1 KEYMKIFFRN
11 YLFLAAITFIAF
23 ILPGFLFSLYNDY
36 IFRFELNSVLALG
49 AAALIFPL
57 VRPRIFIVCVF
68 GLFALME
75 CIQFSHLYYFNKPL
89 NIFSLHLMFIEFGEV
104 AKTALVGG
112 GII

>member
-1 KEYMKIFFRN
+1 MKIFFRS

-68 GLFALME
+68 GFFALME

-104 AKTALVGG
+104 AKTALAGG
-112 GII
+112 YYLKA

>member
-1 KEYMKIFFRN
+1 MKIFFRN

-57 VRPRIFIVCVF
+57 V
-68 GLFALME
+68 
-75 CIQFSHLYYFNKPL
+75 
-89 NIFSLHLMFIEFGEV
+89 
-104 AKTALVGG
+104 
-112 GII
+112 